1 MKLVHIT
8 TVPETLG
15 FLTGQVGFM
24 GRQGFEVHAV
34 SSPGAGL
41 DRFCSREHI
50 PAHPVEMTRRI
61 TPLRDIAALFRIW
74 RLFRRIRP
82 TIVHAHTPKAGLLG
96 MLAAVAARVPVRIF
110 EIHGL
115 PYLTA
120 SGLRRRLL
128 KWATKIACRVSHRV
142 LCVSFSI
149 RDLAIS
155 TGLCP
160 DWKIT
165 VSARGSVNGVDAAD
179 AFNPARHAPDSSHRV
194 RTRYGISRESAVMG
208 FVGRLVRDKGLVE
221 LSAAWTSLRDEF
233 PGLEW
238 LLVGDAEPHDP
249 LPPNVLAQLRSD
261 PRIHWTGWVDDLP
274 ELYGVMN
281 LLVLP
286 SYREG
291 FPVVALEGAAM
302 GLPIVATRVPGCI
315 DAVEDGIT
323 GVLVEPRDPSVLAEA
338 IRNYLRDPE
347 LRTRHAEAA
356 RQRVIR
362 DFQPA
367 RIWHAVKAEYL
378 SLLQKRGLV
387 SPEQSAAPIA
397 MPGWEERAS

>member
-1 MKLVHIT
+1 MKLIHIT

-24 GRQGFEVHAV
+24 KRQGFEVHVV
-34 SSPGAGL
+34 SSPGIRL

-50 PAHPVEMTRRI
+50 PGHPVEMTRCI
-61 TPLRDIAALFRIW
+61 TPLPDMAALFRIW
-74 RLFRRIRP
+74 RIFRRIRP

-96 MLAAVAARVPVRIF
+96 MLAAMAARVPVRMF

-128 KWATKIACRVSHRV
+128 KWATGVACRVSHRV

-149 RDLAIS
+149 RDLAVS
-155 TGLCP
+155 TRLCP
-160 DWKIT
+160 DRKIT
-165 VSARGSVNGVDAAD
+165 VPARGSVNGIDATGV
-179 AFNPARHAPDSSHRV
+179 FNPTRRAPDSSGRV
-194 RTRYGISRESAVMG
+194 RSRYGISGDSIVMG

-233 PGLEW
+233 PNLEW

-261 PRIHWTGWVDDLP
+261 PRVHWTGWVDDLP
-274 ELYGVMN
+274 ELYGAMN

-291 FPVVALEGAAM
+291 FPVVALEAAAM
-302 GLPIVATRVPGCI
+302 SLPIVATRVPGCV
-315 DAVEDGIT
+315 DAVEDGTT
-323 GVLVEPRDPSVLAEA
+323 GVLVEPRNPRALAQA
-338 IRNYLRDPE
+338 IRNYLRNPQ
-347 LRTRHAEAA
+347 LRTEHGEAG
-356 RQRVIR
+356 RRRVLR

-367 RIWHAVKAEYL
+367 MVWHAVEGEYL
-378 SLLQKRGLV
+378 SLLRKKGLA
-387 SPEQSAAPIA
+387 SPKQPAGPVTMADCEV
-397 MPGWEERAS
+397 RAS

>member
-24 GRQGFEVHAV
+24 ERQGFEVHAV
-34 SSPGAGL
+34 SSPGARL
-41 DRFCSREHI
+41 DRFCSREHVSVHAVKMSRSI
-50 PAHPVEMTRRI
+50 S
-61 TPLRDIAALFRIW
+61 PLRDLIALFRIW
-74 RLFRRIRP
+74 RVFRRIRP

-96 MLAAVAARVPVRIF
+96 MLAAAAARVPVRIF

-128 KWATKIACRVSHRV
+128 KWATSIACRVSHRV

-165 VSARGSVNGVDAAD
+165 VPARGSVNGIDAAG
-179 AFNPARHAPDSSHRV
+179 AFNPARRAPDSSHRI
-194 RTRYGISRESAVMG
+194 RTRYGISEESVVMG

-221 LSAAWTSLRDEF
+221 LSAAWTPLRDEF

-261 PRIHWTGWVDDLP
+261 PRVHWTGWVDDLP
-274 ELYGVMN
+274 ELYGAMN

-291 FPVVALEGAAM
+291 FPVVALEAAAM
-302 GLPIVATRVPGCI
+302 ALPIVATRVPGCI

-323 GVLVEPRDPSVLAEA
+323 GVLVEPCDPTALAEA
-338 IRNYLRDPE
+338 IRNYLLDPQ
-347 LRTRHAEAA
+347 RRKRHGEAA
-356 RQRVIR
+356 RQRALR

-378 SLLQKRGLV
+378 SLLQKRGVV
-387 SPEQSAAPIA
+387 SPEQSAGRIA
-397 MPGWEERAS
+397 IPGWEERAS

>member
-8 TVPETLG
+8 TVPETLA

-24 GRQGFEVHAV
+24 KLQGFEVHAV
-34 SSPGAGL
+34 SSPGGKL
-41 DRFCSREHI
+41 DRFCSREHVSGH
-50 PAHPVEMTRRI
+50 AVEMSRCI
-61 TPLRDIAALFRIW
+61 TPLRDLVALLQIW
-74 RLFRRIRP
+74 RVFRRIRP

-96 MLAAVAARVPVRIF
+96 MLAAAAARVPVRIF

-115 PYLTA
+115 TYMTA
-120 SGLRRRLL
+120 SGLRRHLL
-128 KWATKIACRVSHRV
+128 QWATNIACRVSHRV
-142 LCVSFSI
+142 LCVSCSI

-165 VSARGSVNGVDAAD
+165 VPARGSVNGIDAAGV
-179 AFNPARHAPDSSHRV
+179 FNPARHALDSSHRV
-194 RTRYGISRESAVMG
+194 HARYGISGESVVMG

-233 PGLEW
+233 PRLDL

-249 LPPNVLAQLRSD
+249 LPPNVLAQLRRD
-261 PRIHWTGWVDDLP
+261 PRVHWTGWVDDLP
-274 ELYGVMN
+274 ELYGAMN

-291 FPVVALEGAAM
+291 FPVVALEAAAM
-302 GLPIVATRVPGCI
+302 GLPIVATRVPGCV
-315 DAVEDGIT
+315 DAVEHGIT
-323 GVLVEPRDPSVLAEA
+323 GVLVEPRDPSALAEA
-338 IRNYLRDPE
+338 IRNYLRHPE
-347 LRTRHAEAA
+347 RRTRHGEAA
-356 RQRVIR
+356 RQRVLR

-367 RIWHAVKAEYL
+367 RVWHAVRAEYWRV
-378 SLLQKRGLV
+378 LQKRGFV
-387 SPEQSAAPIA
+387 SPEQSAVPIA
-397 MPGWEERAS
+397 TPGWQEPAS